1 MFKLSE
7 LKKLPDLPTSHLEGY
22 VNIPEGYV
30 IKKATDFGHH
40 VLLNAEDRTIIEYR
54 YYETSGYGVSAS
66 DHVSNG
72 HYEISNSYAATDND
86 PPNSDEKPKDSQ

>member
-7 LKKLPDLPTSHLEGY
+7 LKKMPDLPTDHLEGY
-22 VNIPEGYV
+22 VNIPKGYT

-40 VLLNAEDRTIIEYR
+40 VLLNTEGTVIIEYS

-72 HYEISNSYAATDND
+72 HYEISNSYTARDD
-86 PPNSDEKPKDSQ
+86 YYNSDEKPKDSK